1 MTKELIPPDIINL
14 FLLVEPQGALRK
26 TLQWAVAFNLG
37 FRLELR
43 QKRGTLGMSDI
54 NMNRIYRSMVETV
67 LGAVV
72 LLLC

>member
-1 MTKELIPPDIINL
+1 MTKELIPPDIINV

>member
-1 MTKELIPPDIINL
+1 M

>member
-1 MTKELIPPDIINL
+1 MNV

>member
-1 MTKELIPPDIINL
+1 M

-26 TLQWAVAFNLG
+26 TLQWVVAFNLG
-37 FRLELR
+37 YRLELR

-72 LLLC
+72 LILY